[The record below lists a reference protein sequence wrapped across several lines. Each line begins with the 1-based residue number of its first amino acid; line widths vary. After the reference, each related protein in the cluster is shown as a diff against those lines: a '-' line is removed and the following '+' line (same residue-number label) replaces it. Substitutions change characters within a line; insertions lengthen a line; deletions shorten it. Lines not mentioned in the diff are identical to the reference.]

1 MDPAYLSRVEHDHQQ
16 YVPNLDTLK
25 RIVKALDLQQK
36 DADGLFVAAR
46 KLPPDIHTKLLDH
59 PQLFSRI
66 RKASERNRTA
76 HGVTAW
82 RTKRKKRDLS
92 AIWQRL

>member
-1 MDPAYLSRVEHDHQQ
+1 MRYLRSAREVSQKRLAGLLDIDQAYLSRVENDHQQ
-16 YVPNLDTLK
+16 YVPNLETLK

-46 KLPPDIHTKLLDH
+46 KLPPDVHAKLLEQ

-66 RKASERNRTA
+66 RKA
-76 HGVTAW
+76 
-82 RTKRKKRDLS
+82 
-92 AIWQRL
+92 